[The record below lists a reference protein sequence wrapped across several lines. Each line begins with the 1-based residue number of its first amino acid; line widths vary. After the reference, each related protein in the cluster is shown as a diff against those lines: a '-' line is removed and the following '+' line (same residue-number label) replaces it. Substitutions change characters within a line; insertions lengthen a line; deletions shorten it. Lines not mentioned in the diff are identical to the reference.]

1 MSKII
6 LDSPDNRNNIGTK
19 IKQLWVGGKDCKIVS
34 AYVSDD
40 DIFHCVNKIDSLEMI
55 CNARTS
61 STNPY
66 TLQSLLKNKNIEI
79 RSRNDIHAKAYIFDK
94 NAIITSANATPN
106 GLGVGTIEAASLVNS
121 KNAIA
126 DINSWFYS
134 LWNHSGTEDLRG
146 LTKNEWKVLEASW
159 NLKNLNNKTIN
170 LIDLINSES
179 IPDDIIFCFWHET
192 EENPD
197 KDRVA
202 SASRKQGVVELPE
215 NIEDWDFLIEGGVDE
230 VNKNKID
237 KLLKKHYSK
246 ICINIKTDTWPASKI
261 YKRETFP
268 SRFLDRTIEYAYR
281 KNQIILSLYRTD
293 NIKLPF
299 VVDKESIALINSSLS
314 FNRAAWKSYR
324 KTEGGKCAYCTPRQ
338 LYKLVKQEDIR

>member
-6 LDSPDNRNNIGTK
+6 LDSPDNKNNIGTK
-19 IKQLWVGGKDCKIVS
+19 VKQLWGDEKDCKIVS
-34 AYVSDD
+34 AYVSDN
-40 DIFHCVNKIDSLEMI
+40 DIFNCVNEIDSLELI

-66 TLQSLLKNKNIEI
+66 TLQSLLKYKNIEI
-79 RSRNDIHAKAYIFDK
+79 KSRNDIHAKAYIFDN

-134 LWNHSGTEDLRG
+134 LWNHSETEDVRG
-146 LTKNEWKVLEASW
+146 FTKDEWKVLEASW
-159 NLKNLNNKTIN
+159 NLKNSNNKNIN

-179 IPDDIIFCFWHET
+179 IPNDIIFCFWHES
-192 EENPD
+192 EDAPA
-197 KDRVA
+197 KHKVA
-202 SASRKQGVVELPE
+202 SASEDQGVIELPE
-215 NIEDWDFLIEGGVDE
+215 NIDDWDFLIEGEVDE

-237 KLLKKHYSK
+237 KLFKKHYSK
-246 ICINIKTDTWPASKI
+246 ICISLKTDTWPANRI
-261 YKRETFP
+261 YKREAFL
-268 SRFLDRTIEYAYR
+268 SRFLDKTIEYSYR
-281 KNQIILSLYRTD
+281 KKQIILSLYRTD

-299 VVDKESIALINSSLS
+299 VVDEKSIELINSSLL
-314 FNRAAWKSYR
+314 FNRAAWKNYR
-324 KTEGGKCAYCTPRQ
+324 KTEGGKFAYCTPRQ
-338 LYKLVKQEDIR
+338 LYKLVKQENIR